1 MRQILLIII
10 LITIMNKVD
19 AQDQSTIAIADTGRI
34 ARTEKKYKEL
44 FGAPVVLNAT
54 DPELMTILQRF
65 IFGEIF
71 YTGNLDDKTRELIT
85 ITALAT
91 NQTLPQLKAIH
102 FSSIKKCYTLFN
114 CCTKQHYHFLVAF
127 WHTIRPT
134 HAHTTKPKCRD
145 FQPAVSKFSFL

>member
-10 LITIMNKVD
+10 LVTIMNKVD
-19 AQDQSTIAIADTGRI
+19 AQDQSTAKADTGRI

-91 NQTLPQLKAIH
+91 NQTLPQLKA
-102 FSSIKKCYTLFN
+102 
-114 CCTKQHYHFLVAF
+114 
-127 WHTIRPT
+127 HTNAALNIGV
-134 HAHTTKPKCRD
+134 D
-145 FQPAVSKFSFL
+145 FD